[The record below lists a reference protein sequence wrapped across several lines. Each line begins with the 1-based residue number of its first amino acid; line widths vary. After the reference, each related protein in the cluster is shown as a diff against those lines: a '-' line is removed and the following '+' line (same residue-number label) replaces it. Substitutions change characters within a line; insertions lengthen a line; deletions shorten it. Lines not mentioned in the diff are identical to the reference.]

1 MVNPGSSGIVPFR
14 DPHRW
19 NRGILKLTSL
29 ESPPSH
35 SPPGTRSLQAFLG
48 LILILTGCSGGPDP
62 RTDPVHPIPL
72 AEFESLLQ
80 RGKTY
85 QARALIEPFASPEQ
99 PNSVRGLAR
108 LGLGRC
114 DLADQRYGDS
124 LLHLDKARRLLP
136 PGPDQ
141 ARAQFHLGVAYLH
154 SKSVMS
160 ALNHLEAAFA
170 GVSDADLKRRTAYLI
185 VRTQDELGD
194 PVSSLYREA
203 AEGSYYSEYSG
214 IWSKP
219 TTVAARPP
227 VDVEPSVKTAKPEVR
242 RVAPPPL
249 RLLKR
254 NQWNARP
261 VRTSSVN
268 PMTQPFRITVH
279 HTADQENL
287 STVGQSDPRE
297 YLKILQRHCQNN
309 LDWGDLGYHFLI
321 SKDGRIWEGRPMKYQ
336 GAHAGN
342 PTLNR
347 GNIGVALIGNF
358 DRTKP
363 STAQVRSLQN
373 LLASLCDLYRI
384 EPSKIFGHGDLKTT
398 GCPGKHLSSILREL
412 VRKLEN
418 SNWARRKSETD
429 SKSR

>member
-1 MVNPGSSGIVPFR
+1 MKLNTLATPTQRASSGGLCKPLI
-14 DPHRW
+14 
-19 NRGILKLTSL
+19 GL
-29 ESPPSH
+29 
-35 SPPGTRSLQAFLG
+35 
-48 LILILTGCSGGPDP
+48 LILVLSGCGGGPDP
-62 RTDPVHPIPL
+62 RTEPVNPIPL
-72 AEFESLLQ
+72 LEFESLLQ

-99 PNSVRGLAR
+99 ANSVRGIAR

-114 DLADQRYGDS
+114 DLADKRYEDS

-141 ARAQFHLGVAYLH
+141 AQARFHLGVAYLRT
-154 SKSVMS
+154 KSVMS

-170 GVSDADLKRRTAYLI
+170 GVSNSDLKKRSAYLI
-185 VRTQDELGD
+185 VRTQEELGD
-194 PVSSLYREA
+194 PVSTLYREA
-203 AEGSYYSEYSG
+203 SAGTYYSEYSG
-214 IWSKP
+214 IWSQP
-219 TTVAARPP
+219 TTVVAQPP
-227 VDVEPSVKTAKPEVR
+227 IETTPREITPKPEVR
-242 RVAPPPL
+242 RLAPPPL

-254 NQWNARP
+254 QQWNARP

-268 PMTQPFRITVH
+268 PMSRPFRITVH
-279 HTADQENL
+279 HTADQESL
-287 STVGQSDPRE
+287 SSISQSDPRE

-347 GNIGVALIGNF
+347 GNIGIALIGNF

-384 EPSKIFGHGDLKTT
+384 QPSKIFGHGDLKTT
-398 GCPGKHLSSILREL
+398 GCPGRHLSSILREL

-418 SNWARRKSETD
+418 SNLSRRKDGFD